1 MTDLTEKWKTGK
13 LEQGWYYV
21 RYENNIVDIEFAQ
34 CICFGNMDAMKV
46 VVFKNDCDVKEVL
59 REVPIL
65 DELQELKSKRDKL
78 AYDLGVADTKNG
90 ELLRLLKEW
99 VEAYPVVAVTCD
111 LKNFAKIQ
119 ELLDKTNEVLK

>member
-1 MTDLTEKWKTGK
+1 MNDLTESQMN
-13 LEQGWYYV
+13 LENTIG
-21 RYENNIVDIEFAQ
+21 E
-34 CICFGNMDAMKV
+34 
-46 VVFKNDCDVKEVL
+46 L
-59 REVPIL
+59 T
-65 DELQELKSKRDKL
+65 DEIQELKSKRDKL

-111 LKNFAKIQ
+111 LKNFAKIK